1 MSENEARKEVAL
13 VPQLDTG
20 NALVPQQSSSKAVV
34 VEVDDQVRNLGDALL
49 QLSTAIKSIAPDDLS
64 FEFSQDNTAER
75 STTRLKLRAYR
86 KVG

>member
-1 MSENEARKEVAL
+1 MTEAATRNQVSL
-13 VPQLDTG
+13 VPQMSTG
-20 NALVPQQSSSKAVV
+20 TEIVPQQSSKAVV
-34 VEVDDQVRNLGDALL
+34 IEVDDQVRNLGDALM

-64 FEFSQDNTAER
+64 FEFSQDNNEHR